1 MATIQT
7 VVLEIVRPGPPHNQ
21 LLSPLTP
28 YLALCGEGGPVTFR
42 IQFEHHQLLNRLE
55 RLRYITEGG
64 RAVVPERM
72 RQAELQELGAEVAR
86 ILAEIPTLTAEIS
99 EASGHRPGL
108 IHLRLAL
115 SGSELALIPF
125 ELANAPPG
133 FPGERLELQLQ
144 ASAPITLTREIRRG
158 RPLPVSWNRT
168 PRILFAFAGPS
179 GMTVPFREHA
189 HALRM
194 ALEPWV
200 QKAATPEQ
208 RVPLVKDH
216 LTVLAEATLEDI
228 RRACATADYTHV
240 HLLAHG
246 VAFEQAGEKRFG
258 LALASPGD
266 RSQREIVE
274 GRRLAQAL
282 RAVRADGRGQSAP
295 SVVTLATCD
304 SGAVGSV
311 LVPGASIAHELHA
324 AGIPW
329 VIASQFPLT
338 KLGSVIA
345 VEVLYER
352 LLLGDDPRLVL
363 QDLRQRLFTAGGAN
377 HDWASIVAYASMPEG
392 FDSQVNLFR
401 EEQMRRAIDVAF
413 EWAAKQADLDQLDDM
428 EKALGEADRHLAR
441 WKALLPQD
449 DSLPSRE
456 RRAECFGLH
465 GASYKRR
472 AGLYFR
478 KKASEK
484 ALRALREA
492 RAAYLVAMDQGTQSH
507 WTATQYLSLTAV
519 LGEKPEPELW
529 AAARGWAMGDLK
541 RADVSTR
548 AWAHGSLA
556 ELELLASYHQH
567 PFSREKALDAIADHC
582 EWIVALVG
590 ADSFHVQST
599 ERQFRRYLEWW
610 DRQEWRELA
619 QHALRTLRP
628 PSRSPDPAPSQ

>member
-1 MATIQT
+1 MSMAAIHT
-7 VVLEIVRPGPPHNQ
+7 VVLEILRPGPPHNQ

-28 YLALCGEGGPVTFR
+28 YLALCGEGSPVTFR
-42 IQFEHHQLLNRLE
+42 IHFEHHQLLNRLE

-64 RAVVPERM
+64 RALVPERM

-99 EASGHRPGL
+99 EASGNRPRL

-125 ELANAPPG
+125 ELANAPQG

-158 RPLPVSWNRT
+158 RPLPVHWNRT
-168 PRILFAFAGPS
+168 PRILFAFAAPG
-179 GMTVPFREHA
+179 GMTVPFREHT
-189 HALRM
+189 HALRL

-200 QKAATPEQ
+200 RRAASAE
-208 RVPLVKDH
+208 RRLPLIKEH
-216 LTVLAEATLEDI
+216 LTLLAEATLEDI
-228 RRACATADYTHV
+228 RRACAAADYTHV

-246 VAFEQAGEKRFG
+246 VAFEQAGEPRFG
-258 LALASPGD
+258 LALASPRD
-266 RSQREIVE
+266 RSRPEIVE

-282 RAVRADGRGQSAP
+282 RAVRADGRGQSQP

-338 KLGSVIA
+338 KLGSVTA

-363 QDLRQRLFTAGGAN
+363 QDLRQRLFTAAATN

-401 EEQMRRAIDVAF
+401 EEQMRRAINVAF
-413 EWAAKQADLDQLDDM
+413 EWAAEQADLDQM

-441 WKALLPQD
+441 WKALLPDD

-456 RRAECFGLH
+456 RKAECFGLH
-465 GASYKRR
+465 GASHKRK
-472 AGLYFR
+472 AELYFR
-478 KKASEK
+478 RGAREK
-484 ALRALREA
+484 AQRALREA
-492 RAAYLVAMDQGTQSH
+492 RAAYALAMDQGTQSH
-507 WTATQYLSLTAV
+507 WTATQFLSLSAV
-519 LGEKPEPELW
+519 LGDKPEPELW
-529 AAARGWAMGDLK
+529 AATRGWATGDLK

-556 ELELLASYHQH
+556 ELELLASYHQR
-567 PFSREKALDAIADHC
+567 PFSPKKALAAIADHC
-582 EWIVALVG
+582 EQIVSLMG

-599 ERQFRRYLEWW
+599 ERQFRRYLDWW
-610 DRQEWRELA
+610 DREEWRELA
-619 QHALRTLRP
+619 LHALHTLRP
-628 PSRSPDPAPSQ
+628 PAPSSDPAPNP